1 MTRRHADSVAGTT
14 ESAYQS
20 RVPPVPRAI
29 RWARVA
35 LVVALTAETV
45 LLAFA
50 VHPGETHQLGILL
63 REMGALVAF
72 AVALIVLPGCAWST
86 SQAVKIVMGVGA
98 GLQLLAL
105 THIPVTSDD
114 DFRYAWD
121 AKVQFAGID
130 PYRYAPTSSHLAFLR
145 DDFLFPAGLHPCP
158 HGIADGCTLINLP
171 DQHTIYP
178 PLAQA
183 AFVTLRLIS
192 FGGHGGHLP
201 LQLAAAAGALAIAAV
216 LARRAVRTSRPLWTV
231 AMWAWCP
238 MTVMELGNNA
248 LIDWLAGLL
257 GLLAIGAAERR
268 RPLATGAWLGAAIV
282 TKLYPVLL
290 LPSVVRRRP
299 LVVVGGMVAVIGV
312 SYLPH
317 VLAVGRG
324 VIGYLPGYLHEDGYS
339 TGRGYRL
346 IGAVLPPVPAG
357 IAAVLAVVAAMAWA
371 AFRADPDRPDRSA
384 LLVVGVALL
393 ATTPSLPWYTLL
405 LLALAARVGRPEWLG
420 VVAAATV
427 SYLGAGAGAKLSV
440 VGASAYGAGL
450 VILLAGTWWR
460 LTRGAAAG
468 RSPGQ
473 ARQGAALPVR
483 GA

>member
-1 MTRRHADSVAGTT
+1 MS
-14 ESAYQS
+14 
-20 RVPPVPRAI
+20 AI
-29 RWARVA
+29 RWAPA
-35 LVVALTAETV
+35 GLIIAIATETV

-72 AVALIVLPGCAWST
+72 VGALILLPRCAWST
-86 SQAVKIVMGVGA
+86 PQAVKIVMGVGA
-98 GLQLLAL
+98 GMQLLAVW
-105 THIPVTSDD
+105 HIPVTSDD
-114 DFRYAWD
+114 DFRYTWD
-121 AKVQFAGID
+121 AKVQLAGID
-130 PYRYAPTSSHLAFLR
+130 PYRYAPTSPHVSFLR

-171 DQHTIYP
+171 DQRTIYP
-178 PLAQA
+178 PVAQS
-183 AFVTLRLIS
+183 AFVALRLMS

-201 LQLAAAAGALAIAAV
+201 LQLAAAGGALAIAAL
-216 LARRAVRTSRPLWTV
+216 LARRAVRTGRPLWTV

-248 LIDWLAGLL
+248 HIDWLAVLL
-257 GLLAIGAAERR
+257 GLVAIGAAERR

-290 LPSVVRRRP
+290 FPSVVRRRP
-299 LVVVGGMVAVIGV
+299 LVVLGGMAAVIGV

-317 VLAVGRG
+317 VLAVGGG

-346 IGAVLPPVPAG
+346 IGVALPPLPAG
-357 IAAVLAVVAAMAWA
+357 IVAMLAVAVAMAWA
-371 AFRADPDRPDRSA
+371 AWRANPDYPDRSA
-384 LLVVGVALL
+384 LVVVGVALL
-393 ATTPSLPWYTLL
+393 AATPSLPWYTLL

-440 VGASAYGAGL
+440 VGASAYGAGV

-460 LTRGAAAG
+460 INRGVAEG
-468 RSPGQ
+468 RPAEQ
-473 ARQGAALPVR
+473 ARREAALPVP

>member
-1 MTRRHADSVAGTT
+1 MTRRYADSVVPAT

-20 RVPPVPRAI
+20 I
-29 RWARVA
+29 RWARVT
-35 LVVALTAETV
+35 LVIALTAETV

-50 VHPGETHQLGILL
+50 MHPGETHQLGVLL

-72 AVALIVLPGCAWST
+72 VVALIVLPRCAWST
-86 SQAVKIVMGVGA
+86 SRTVKIVIGVGA
-98 GLQLLAL
+98 GLQLLAV

-121 AKVQFAGID
+121 AKVQLAGID

-171 DQHTIYP
+171 DQRTIYP
-178 PLAQA
+178 PVAQA

-192 FGGHGGHLP
+192 FGGHGGHVP
-201 LQLAAAAGALAIAAV
+201 LQLAAAAGALAIAGL
-216 LARRAVRTSRPLWTV
+216 LARHAVWTGRPLWTV

-248 LIDWLAGLL
+248 HIDWLAVLL
-257 GLLAIGAAERR
+257 GLLAIGAAERQ
-268 RPLATGAWLGAAIV
+268 RPLAAGAWLGAAIV

-299 LVVVGGMVAVIGV
+299 LMVVGGMVAVIGV

-317 VLAVGRG
+317 VLAVGKG
-324 VIGYLPGYLHEDGYS
+324 VIGYLPGYLREDGYS

-346 IGAVLPPVPAG
+346 IGVVLPPIPAG
-357 IAAVLAVVAAMAWA
+357 IVAVLSLAVAMAWA
-371 AFRADPDRPDRSA
+371 AFRADPDYPDRSA

-393 ATTPSLPWYTLL
+393 AATPSLPWYTLL

-460 LTRGAAAG
+460 LTRGAAEG
-468 RSPGQ
+468 RSPKQ
-473 ARQGAALPVR
+473 ARPGAALPVR

>member
-1 MTRRHADSVAGTT
+1 MTRRYADSVAGTT
-14 ESAYQS
+14 ESANQS
-20 RVPPVPRAI
+20 RVRPATRAI
-29 RWARVA
+29 RRARLA
-35 LVVALTAETV
+35 LVIALTAETA
-45 LLAFA
+45 LLASA

-72 AVALIVLPGCAWST
+72 AVALTVLPGCAWST

-231 AMWAWCP
+231 AM
-238 MTVMELGNNA
+238 LS
-248 LIDWLAGLL
+248 LIH
-257 GLLAIGAAERR
+257 I
-268 RPLATGAWLGAAIV
+268 
-282 TKLYPVLL
+282 
-290 LPSVVRRRP
+290 
-299 LVVVGGMVAVIGV
+299 
-312 SYLPH
+312 
-317 VLAVGRG
+317 
-324 VIGYLPGYLHEDGYS
+324 
-339 TGRGYRL
+339 
-346 IGAVLPPVPAG
+346 
-357 IAAVLAVVAAMAWA
+357 
-371 AFRADPDRPDRSA
+371 
-384 LLVVGVALL
+384 
-393 ATTPSLPWYTLL
+393 
-405 LLALAARVGRPEWLG
+405 
-420 VVAAATV
+420 
-427 SYLGAGAGAKLSV
+427 
-440 VGASAYGAGL
+440 
-450 VILLAGTWWR
+450 
-460 LTRGAAAG
+460 
-468 RSPGQ
+468 
-473 ARQGAALPVR
+473 
-483 GA
+483 

>member
-1 MTRRHADSVAGTT
+1 VTS
-14 ESAYQS
+14 
-20 RVPPVPRAI
+20 AI
-29 RWARVA
+29 RWARVGLGLA
-35 LVVALTAETV
+35 LAIETV

-63 REMGALVAF
+63 REMGALFAF
-72 AVALIVLPGCAWST
+72 VVALIMLPRCAWST
-86 SQAVKIVMGVGA
+86 SQAVKIVMGVA
-98 GLQLLAL
+98 ACLQLLAVS
-105 THIPVTSDD
+105 HIPVTSDD
-114 DFRYAWD
+114 DFRYVWD
-121 AKVQFAGID
+121 AKVQLAGID

-145 DDFLFPAGLHPCP
+145 DDFLFPAGVHPCP

-171 DQHTIYP
+171 DQRTIYP
-178 PLAQA
+178 PVAQA
-183 AFVTLRLIS
+183 AFVALRLIS
-192 FGGHGGHLP
+192 FGGRGGHLP
-201 LQLAAAAGALAIAAV
+201 LQLAAAAGALAIAAL
-216 LARRAVRTSRPLWTV
+216 LARRAVRTGGPLWTV

-248 LIDWLAGLL
+248 HLDWLAVLL

-268 RPLATGAWLGAAIV
+268 REMAAGAWLGAAIV
-282 TKLYPVLL
+282 TKLYPALL
-290 LPSVVRRRP
+290 FPSVVRRRP
-299 LVVVGGMVAVIGV
+299 LVVLGGMVAVIGA

-346 IGAVLPPVPAG
+346 IGVALPPLPAG
-357 IAAVLAVVAAMAWA
+357 IVAVLAVAAATAWA
-371 AFRADPDRPDRSA
+371 AWRADPDYPDRSA
-384 LLVVGVALL
+384 LIVVGVALL
-393 ATTPSLPWYTLL
+393 AATPSLPWYTLL

-450 VILLAGTWWR
+450 VILLVGTWWR
-460 LTRGAAAG
+460 LSRATGEG
-468 RSPGQ
+468 RPPEPAPQ
-473 ARQGAALPVR
+473 PAALPMP